1 MKGAL
6 RKGFRMNDDTR
17 NLDEHT
23 RFLME
28 AHARH
33 PGLTEHSIGAAR
45 TPDGLTSYE
54 AFSRFADPRPG
65 MTVVD
70 LACGNGPLCEILA
83 ERVGS
88 SGCVIGVD
96 LSDDELKLAGERLSG
111 YSNIRLLKESAA
123 KLSLSDASADLVVCH
138 MAFMLFT
145 PLAQTVREIGRVL
158 KPGGTFAA
166 VVPTLRKPTE
176 LFCACG
182 ATLRSVLQSE
192 RHALGA
198 LSGNEVPMKS
208 AADLGR
214 IFSNGGWKTESI
226 ASCMID
232 VSIAADPGTLAKRIT
247 PAFYHYQLLS
257 PGGKRRVD
265 SEWLRLFEKACD
277 PSGMVRFHFPLSA
290 FSIQRFGSGEA
301 L

>member
-1 MKGAL
+1 
-6 RKGFRMNDDTR
+6 MNNAAR
-17 NLDEHT
+17 SLDNHT

-33 PGLTEHSIGAAR
+33 PGLTEHCIGAAR

-54 AFSRFADPRPG
+54 AFGRFADPQPG

-83 ERVGS
+83 ECVGPQGRV
-88 SGCVIGVD
+88 VGVD
-96 LSDDELKLAGERLSG
+96 LSDAELKLVGERLG
-111 YSNIRLLKESAA
+111 GFPNVRLLNAA
-123 KLSLSDASADLVVCH
+123 ADRLPLPDASADLVVCH

-145 PLAQTVREIGRVL
+145 PLSQSVREIGRIL
-158 KPGGTFAA
+158 KPGGKFAA

-176 LFCACG
+176 LFRACAG
-182 ATLRSVLQSE
+182 VLRTALQSE
-192 RHALGA
+192 HPALGA
-198 LSGNEVPMKS
+198 LSGNEAPMNS

-214 IFSNGGWKTESI
+214 IFLDGGWRSADIGT
-226 ASCMID
+226 CGID
-232 VSIAADPGTLAKRIT
+232 VSIAADPETLAERIA

-257 PGGKRRVD
+257 TEGKRRVD
-265 SEWLRLFEKACD
+265 SEWVRLFEQALD
-277 PSGMVRFHFPLSA
+277 TSGMVRFHFPLSA
-290 FSIQRFGSGEA
+290 FSIQRFGQGET